1 MKLQEI
7 KAQIHELLGKLE
19 AAIEFSK
26 TLGLQGEQL
35 ELLEDQQ
42 WYLERLLDHI
52 EVLETSTSLVTLESE
67 LKKTKITLQGLKETL
82 LLYDQP
88 NLDLIA
94 QVEEAQK
101 AVNKNLKKVKK
112 GRATLQL
119 LPFVI
124 GGGLL
129 TAVIV
134 RGRKKS

>member
-1 MKLQEI
+1 MKLEEI

-26 TLGLQGEQL
+26 TLGLQGRQL

-52 EVLETSTSLVTLESE
+52 EVLETSKSLVTLESE
-67 LKKTKITLQGLKETL
+67 LKKTKVTLQGLKETL

-101 AVNKNLKKVKK
+101 SVSKNLKKVKK
-112 GRATLQL
+112 GRATLKL

-124 GGGLL
+124 GGGIL
-129 TAVIV
+129 TAVAV
-134 RGRKKS
+134 ARRKR

>member
-1 MKLQEI
+1 MKLEEI

-26 TLGLQGEQL
+26 TLGLQGRQL

-42 WYLERLLDHI
+42 WYLERLLEHI
-52 EVLETSTSLVTLESE
+52 EVLETSTSLATLESE
-67 LKKTKITLQGLKETL
+67 LKKTRVTLQGLKETL
-82 LLYDQP
+82 RLYDQP

-129 TAVIV
+129 TAVAV
-134 RGRKKS
+134 ARRKR

>member
-1 MKLQEI
+1 MKLEEI

-26 TLGLQGEQL
+26 TLGLQGRQL

-42 WYLERLLDHI
+42 WYLERLLEHI

-67 LKKTKITLQGLKETL
+67 LKKTKVTLQGLKETL
-82 LLYDQP
+82 RLYDQP

-129 TAVIV
+129 TAVAV
-134 RGRKKS
+134 ARRKR

>member
-1 MKLQEI
+1 MKLEEI

-26 TLGLQGEQL
+26 TLGLQGRQL

-52 EVLETSTSLVTLESE
+52 EVLETSKSLVTLESE
-67 LKKTKITLQGLKETL
+67 LKKTKVTLQGLKETL

-101 AVNKNLKKVKK
+101 SVSKNLKKVKK
-112 GRATLQL
+112 GRATLKL

-124 GGGLL
+124 GGGIL
-129 TAVIV
+129 TAVAVV
-134 RGRKKS
+134 RRKR